1 MNKSNYLAP
10 VSEALQLRTEGM
22 ICTSGEPDALTGTL
36 PGYENGDLLDWDLL

>member
-22 ICTSGEPDALTGTL
+22 ICASDALTGTL
-36 PGYENGDLLDWDLL
+36 PGYENGDLSDWDLQ